1 MHADRTNRAALLL
14 LALLLIAAGALSGLL
29 GYGALGAVAA
39 AEDTMLDNA
48 VARFIEDNGV
58 WFWPVVAVLALLL
71 TWLALRWLIALSFS
85 TDRVGELPVQGDSSG
100 GRSTL
105 SAGALSRAIVTEVSG
120 YRGVHAAT
128 ARVIGAAEDPEL
140 VLEVTLEESTD
151 LAAVRRRIET
161 EAVAHARQAMDL
173 PGLPVI
179 VDLTVTT
186 RRETR
191 VS

>member
-1 MHADRTNRAALLL
+1 MHADRTNRAALVL
-14 LALLLIAAGALSGLL
+14 LALLLIAAGAVAGLIGFGLL
-29 GYGALGAVAA
+29 DAVAPA
-39 AEDTMLDNA
+39 QDTMLDNA
-48 VARFIEDNGV
+48 AARFVGDNGA

-71 TWLALRWLIALSFS
+71 AWLALRWLLALSFS
-85 TDRVGELPVQGDSSG
+85 TDRVGELPVQGDPSG

-105 SAGALSRAIVTEVSG
+105 SASALSRAVVAEVTD
-120 YRGVHAAT
+120 YRGVHSAT
-128 ARVIGAAEDPEL
+128 ARIIGDSEAPEL

-151 LAAVRRRIET
+151 FAAVRRRIET

-186 RRETR
+186 RQDSR
-191 VS
+191 VA

>member
-1 MHADRTNRAALLL
+1 MHADRTNRAALVL
-14 LALLLIAAGALSGLL
+14 LALLLIAGGVVAGLL
-29 GYGALGAVAA
+29 GFGVLDALAVP
-39 AEDTMLDNA
+39 EDTLLDNA
-48 VARFIEDNGV
+48 TARFVGDNGA

-71 TWLALRWLIALSFS
+71 AWLALRWLITLSFS
-85 TDRVGELPVQGDSSG
+85 TDRVGELPVQGDPSG

-105 SAGALSRAIVTEVSG
+105 SASALSRAVVAEVTG
-120 YRGVHAAT
+120 YRGVHAAN
-128 ARVIGAAEDPEL
+128 ARVVGDSEDPEL

-161 EAVAHARQAMDL
+161 EAVAHAREAMDQ
-173 PGLPVI
+173 PALPVI

-186 RRETR
+186 RREAR